1 MRSYIAT
8 LRRPE
13 AGVYVVWDVA
23 DTGWGWFRVDQPFLF
38 IILDRENGN
47 ILFMG
52 HVMNPTE

>member
-1 MRSYIAT
+1 
-8 LRRPE
+8 
-13 AGVYVVWDVA
+13 VYVVWDVA